1 MSYNTDIFGQR
12 RRQPNVALGFVLG
25 AGAGL
30 AIWASLISLLVWFY

>member
-1 MSYNTDIFGQR
+1 MSYHTEIFGQR

-30 AIWASLISLLVWFY
+30 AIWAGLISLVIWLY